1 VESNHPN
8 HGCAI
13 SQSYSDGGG
22 GVGGAVGIGEPVAVE
37 VATRLPE
44 VGVGVRWLPD
54 VEVALGRGVSIA
66 VPVAVLVFDSVG
78 DALGVADLTGGIVEL
93 GVLAFVA
100 AGAGV
105 EVAEGAEVPKWLLRP
120 LPWWS

>member
-1 VESNHPN
+1 
-8 HGCAI
+8 
-13 SQSYSDGGG
+13 
-22 GVGGAVGIGEPVAVE
+22 VAVE